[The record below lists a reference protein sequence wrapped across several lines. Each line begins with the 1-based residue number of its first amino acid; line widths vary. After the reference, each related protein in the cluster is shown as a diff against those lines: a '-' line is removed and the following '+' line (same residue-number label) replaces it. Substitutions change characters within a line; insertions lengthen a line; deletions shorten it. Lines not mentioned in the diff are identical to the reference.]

1 MLRKQ
6 AEGVE
11 SFRRMLNKAYNT
23 LSRRHWTGN
32 KELQG
37 AEGRRE
43 QGAGSREQGAC
54 SRETGQ
60 PAVVRM
66 VAVARE
72 DYLSTALGRVY

>member
-1 MLRKQ
+1 MDWKQ
-6 AEGVE
+6 GAAG
-11 SFRRMLNKAYNT
+11 
-23 LSRRHWTGN
+23 SRR
-32 KELQG
+32 KKG
-37 AEGRRE
+37 AGSRE
-43 QGAGSREQGAC
+43 QGAGSREQGAG